1 VRAPLSIEG
10 ARTHTEPQAQKND
23 LPKRSNSQSAGSK
36 DFERLL
42 KEERLKREVRRALDA
57 EERPLTVLPPV
68 VSLKERFGIVRTAI
82 DYRIQDWFV
91 VGGRGLVVAQ
101 YKTGKTTLLGN
112 TVRSLA
118 DGDLFLDVAPVVPL
132 TSIVILDFEMSEA
145 QIEGWLRDQNI
156 KNVDR
161 VHLVS
166 LRGAAA
172 SFDVLNP
179 ERRREWAARLR
190 DIGAQ
195 FLGVDCLR
203 PAMDALGLNEHS
215 DAGRWLTGFD
225 ELLKEAEIPE
235 ALIVHHSGHGGDRSR
250 GDSRILD
257 WPDGIWNLVRGER
270 DDLNSPR
277 FISAKGRDITVEEG
291 QLTFDPITR
300 HLTYQ
305 PRNRAAA
312 GANKAMVDV
321 LVEVGKATEPA
332 SIRDVIAAMRG
343 RGYSRG
349 SIESALRKGSDRTQ
363 GYLARVKGPKGSLL
377 HSLTAAGHAYL
388 AGQGYIIDEVAP

>member
-1 VRAPLSIEG
+1 MRAPLSIEG

-68 VSLKERFGIVRTAI
+68 VSLKERFGMVRTAI

-166 LRGAAA
+166 LR
-172 SFDVLNP
+172 V
-179 ERRREWAARLR
+179 
-190 DIGAQ
+190 
-195 FLGVDCLR
+195 R
-203 PAMDALGLNEHS
+203 PHPS
-215 DAGRWLTGFD
+215 TC
-225 ELLKEAEIPE
+225 
-235 ALIVHHSGHGGDRSR
+235 
-250 GDSRILD
+250 
-257 WPDGIWNLVRGER
+257 
-270 DDLNSPR
+270 
-277 FISAKGRDITVEEG
+277 
-291 QLTFDPITR
+291 
-300 HLTYQ
+300 
-305 PRNRAAA
+305 
-312 GANKAMVDV
+312 
-321 LVEVGKATEPA
+321 
-332 SIRDVIAAMRG
+332 
-343 RGYSRG
+343 
-349 SIESALRKGSDRTQ
+349 
-363 GYLARVKGPKGSLL
+363 
-377 HSLTAAGHAYL
+377 
-388 AGQGYIIDEVAP
+388 